1 MISHVV
7 IAPYGHFQQD
17 GYAILLVTSIEVRQ
31 FPDSIQYHGD
41 CFVALLLAMTEYKK
55 ILAMTFFIIS

>member
-1 MISHVV
+1 MISHAV

-31 FPDSIQYHGD
+31 SPDSIQSHRD
-41 CFVALLLAMTEYKK
+41 FFVALLLAMTDYKK
-55 ILAMTFFIIS
+55 F